1 MALARSL
8 DHLYRHFA
16 RVWADDT
23 ARPGLLSYSEYE
35 YLRAIERLDG
45 AQVTI
50 RDADDGHAGQAGH
63 HLQDLVAVLGVQKAS
78 ASVAIAKLEQRGL
91 VKRFPCQR
99 DARAQ
104 HVVLTDKARDHLRQ
118 EETVYRET
126 ADRIERLL
134 TPDELKT
141 LEATLAKVQDRL

>member
-1 MALARSL
+1 MALAGAL

-16 RVWADDT
+16 RVWADESV
-23 ARPGLLSYSEYE
+23 RPGLLSYSEYE

-50 RDADDGHAGQAGH
+50 RDPDDGHAGQPGH

-118 EETVYRET
+118 EETVYRGAAT
-126 ADRIERLL
+126 KIERLL
-134 TPDELKT
+134 TPDELT
-141 LEATLAKVQDRL
+141 ALQATLAKVQDRL